1 VRDQLA
7 IAGDVAVSAAVDQV
21 GQVAAIAMPE
31 AEALRLRQRTILEEK
46 ALLGNLG
53 AAAARKTGP

>member
-1 VRDQLA
+1 
-7 IAGDVAVSAAVDQV
+7 
-21 GQVAAIAMPE
+21 VAAIAMPE